1 MWVVVR
7 RSPEWR
13 PPRRV
18 KATNRAPGV
27 KRVLKKRIELETPD
41 SQDGSHSLNSYTL
54 QRAEGIAETVYDPC
68 VFLFGRGGI
77 VRCGPVGMDAAALR
91 F

>member
-1 MWVVVR
+1 ML
-7 RSPEWR
+7 
-13 PPRRV
+13 
-18 KATNRAPGV
+18 GV
-27 KRVLKKRIELETPD
+27 KRGLKNGIEVESPG
-41 SQDGSHSLNSYTL
+41 SQNELHRLKPYTL
-54 QRAEGIAETVYDPC
+54 QRAEGILETVYDPC